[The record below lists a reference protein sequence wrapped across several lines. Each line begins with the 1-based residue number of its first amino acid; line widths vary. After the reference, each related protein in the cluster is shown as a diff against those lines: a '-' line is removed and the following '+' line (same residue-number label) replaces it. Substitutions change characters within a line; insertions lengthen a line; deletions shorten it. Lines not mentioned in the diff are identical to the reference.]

1 MMKMDELINELE
13 VMLEK
18 AWNVPLTG
26 GKCLIDVYQLEQI
39 LNEIKNS
46 LPLEIQKAK
55 DIINK
60 EQKIIEGARSASESI
75 IKKAENQAKS
85 IIDDQEIVKFSKE
98 RARDIINLAQQ
109 REKEIKQST
118 YDYVDNIVSG
128 VETSLKKYLANIKE
142 VKNIV
147 YDNKTKR
154 EKEKEIRGWR
164 VGEREKGEKKV
175 ANHTKR
181 VKKSVD
187 TEEIVW

>member
-1 MMKMDELINELE
+1 MFKRWNMMKIDELIDELE
-13 VMLEK
+13 VILER

-39 LNEIKNS
+39 LNEIKNN

-75 IKKAENQAKS
+75 IRKAENQAKC

-128 VETSLKKYLANIKE
+128 VETSLKKYLANIRE

-147 YDNKTKR
+147 YDNKNRR
-154 EKEKEIRGWR
+154 EKE
-164 VGEREKGEKKV
+164 
-175 ANHTKR
+175 
-181 VKKSVD
+181 
-187 TEEIVW
+187 

>member
-1 MMKMDELINELE
+1 M
-13 VMLEK
+13 
-18 AWNVPLTG
+18 
-26 GKCLIDVYQLEQI
+26 
-39 LNEIKNS
+39 NEIKNN

-75 IKKAENQAKS
+75 IRKAENQAKS

-128 VETSLKKYLANIKE
+128 VETSLKKYLANIRE

-154 EKEKEIRGWR
+154 EKE
-164 VGEREKGEKKV
+164 
-175 ANHTKR
+175 
-181 VKKSVD
+181 
-187 TEEIVW
+187 